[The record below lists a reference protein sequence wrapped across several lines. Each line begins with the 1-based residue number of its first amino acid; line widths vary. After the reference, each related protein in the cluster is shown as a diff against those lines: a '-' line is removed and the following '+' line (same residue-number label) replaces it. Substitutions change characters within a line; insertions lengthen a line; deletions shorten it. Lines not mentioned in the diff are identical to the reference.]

1 MRKVQSK
8 EEHEWVVIED
18 THDSLIS
25 HADFMA
31 VKAMLGRDR
40 RSCADKDNICLF
52 SGFLFCG
59 DCNMTMVRKVVPSKK
74 KKYVYYVCSGSKH
87 GQCSQHSISE
97 KELERVVLHAM
108 QDQITLVLNLDE
120 ALAFIDR
127 LPSADRQIFN
137 FDSQIVHIEEEIEK
151 VKARKLRLYEDLAD
165 GMIDKAEYME
175 FRDNYSQIISQKK
188 NALARIQKERRE
200 AAACG
205 VTERAWVSLF
215 REYEN
220 IEELNRRAMMALVD
234 RIIVYENHVVEIEY
248 KYRDEYE
255 QATQYVSMYQE
266 DMVKAV

>member
-1 MRKVQSK
+1 
-8 EEHEWVVIED
+8 
-18 THDSLIS
+18 
-25 HADFMA
+25 
-31 VKAMLGRDR
+31 
-40 RSCADKDNICLF
+40 
-52 SGFLFCG
+52 
-59 DCNMTMVRKVVPSKK
+59 
-74 KKYVYYVCSGSKH
+74 
-87 GQCSQHSISE
+87 
-97 KELERVVLHAM
+97 M
-108 QDQITLVLNLDE
+108 QDQIALVLNLDE

-188 NALARIQKERRE
+188 DALARIQKERRE

>member
-1 MRKVQSK
+1 
-8 EEHEWVVIED
+8 
-18 THDSLIS
+18 
-25 HADFMA
+25 
-31 VKAMLGRDR
+31 MLR
-40 RSCADKDNICLF
+40 F
-52 SGFLFCG
+52 SEA
-59 DCNMTMVRKVVPSKK
+59 SKK

-200 AAACG
+200 AVACG

-255 QATQYVSMYQE
+255 QATQYVSMYRE
-266 DMVKAV
+266 DMAKAV

>member
-1 MRKVQSK
+1 
-8 EEHEWVVIED
+8 
-18 THDSLIS
+18 
-25 HADFMA
+25 
-31 VKAMLGRDR
+31 
-40 RSCADKDNICLF
+40 
-52 SGFLFCG
+52 
-59 DCNMTMVRKVVPSKK
+59 MTMVRKVVPSKK

-200 AAACG
+200 AVACG

-255 QATQYVSMYQE
+255 QATQYVSMYRE
-266 DMVKAV
+266 DMAKAV